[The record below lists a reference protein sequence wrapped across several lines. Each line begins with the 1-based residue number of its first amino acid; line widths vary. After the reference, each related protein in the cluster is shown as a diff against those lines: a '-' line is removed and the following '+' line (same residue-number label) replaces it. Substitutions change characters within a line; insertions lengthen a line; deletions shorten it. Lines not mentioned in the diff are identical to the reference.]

1 VIGNAQEVVLVY
13 RSKPVDLTRHTRQ
26 NVARLR
32 LP

>member
-1 VIGNAQEVVLVY
+1 VTLVY
-13 RSKPVDLTRHTRQ
+13 RDKPVDLSHYTRQ